1 MSKVRRRSGI
11 SESVLA
17 LAAMTLLS
25 ASPAFAQAVD
35 QPPARTELPPF
46 GDAEPPPPFGNG
58 EPQNGSDRLPEAES
72 PASPLQSDSAPS
84 APERDEQAPAAAEAP
99 PSEPP
104 APSGQPPAAPAE
116 NAGQDANPPAPAQP
130 SVTVAR
136 PRPDP
141 KGVTLKIATWSGA
154 YGQSQERAFFKPFTT
169 REGYR
174 IESVKYDG
182 SYDDLKDQARS
193 PDWSL
198 VDIDGETASRAC
210 GEQLLEP
217 LDPAVLQSSPDGASA
232 QEDFLPGA
240 IQPCAIASVAWS
252 ALIVSDQGLKRKPAA
267 LEDFFDTRKI
277 PGKRLLPKQ
286 PRYTLELALMATGVE
301 PRDVYTV
308 LATPEGQDRAFA
320 KLSAIKG
327 DILWW
332 DKPSDVFARI
342 AQKEAVMGLAFNGR
356 AFMAIVG
363 ARQPLDMLWDH
374 QIYAFDYWAI
384 PRGAPH
390 VEAAKEFIR
399 FATAPGQLADQT
411 RWMPYGPARRSAVQ
425 IVGKHA
431 EIDLNMKP
439 FLPTHEP
446 NLKTALGFDGQWWAV
461 NEPAIKARFADW
473 LEGRQRVAPINGVT
487 SQ

>member
-1 MSKVRRRSGI
+1 MSKVRRRSSFSGP
-11 SESVLA
+11 VLA
-17 LAAMTLLS
+17 LAAVTLLS
-25 ASPAFAQAVD
+25 AWPVFAQGVD

-46 GDAEPPPPFGNG
+46 GDTEPPPPFGHG
-58 EPQNGSDRLPEAES
+58 EPRNEGERLPDAEP
-72 PASPLQSDSAPS
+72 PASPLQSDSAPV
-84 APERDEQAPAAAEAP
+84 APEPDVQAPAAAEAP
-99 PSEPP
+99 RSD
-104 APSGQPPAAPAE
+104 PAAPAAQAPAAQPE
-116 NAGQDANPPAPAQP
+116 NAVQDTPPPAPAQP
-130 SVTVAR
+130 TVTVTQ
-136 PRPDP
+136 PRIDP
-141 KGVTLKIATWSGA
+141 KNVTLKIATWSGA
-154 YGQSQERAFFKPFTT
+154 YGQSQDRAFFKPFTQ

-174 IESVKYDG
+174 IESINYDG
-182 SYDDLKDQARS
+182 SYDELKDQAGS

-217 LDPAVLQSSPDGASA
+217 LDPAILQNAPDGASA

-286 PRYTLELALMATGVE
+286 PRYTLELALMAAGVA
-301 PRDVYTV
+301 PNDVYTV

-332 DKPSDVFARI
+332 DKPSDVFSRI
-342 AQKEAVMGLAFNGR
+342 AQKEAVMGLAFSGR

-390 VEAAKEFIR
+390 IEAAKQFIR

-411 RWMPYGPARRSAVQ
+411 RWLPYGPARRSAVQ

-446 NLKTALGFDGQWWAV
+446 NLKSALGFDGQWWAT
-461 NEPAIKARFADW
+461 NEPAIKVRFADW
-473 LEGRQRVAPINGVT
+473 LEGRQPAAPKDAVS

>member
-1 MSKVRRRSGI
+1 MSRRSGF
-11 SESVLA
+11 SWPVLA
-17 LAAMTLLS
+17 LTSGILIL
-25 ASPAFAQAVD
+25 ASPAFAQNAD
-35 QPPARTELPPF
+35 EPPARTERPPF
-46 GDAEPPPPFGNG
+46 GDEPPPPFGNG
-58 EPQNGSDRLPEAES
+58 EPQNTGERLPEAD
-72 PASPLQSDSAPS
+72 PTPSPLQSDQTPL
-84 APERDEQAPAAAEAP
+84 APEREQAPAAAEAP
-99 PSEPP
+99 RSDPD
-104 APSGQPPAAPAE
+104 ALSGQAPAAPAE
-116 NAGQDANPPAPAQP
+116 NTVQDANPPAPAPAPPQP
-130 SVTVAR
+130 SVAVAQ
-136 PRPDP
+136 PRLDP
-141 KGVTLKIATWSGA
+141 KDVTLKIATWSGA
-154 YGQSQERAFFKPFTT
+154 YGQSQERAFFKPFTA

-174 IESVKYDG
+174 IQSVIHEGGYE
-182 SYDDLKDQARS
+182 DLKEQARS
-193 PDWSL
+193 PNWSL
-198 VDIDGETASRAC
+198 VDIDGEAASRAC

-217 LDPAVLQSSPDGASA
+217 LDPAILQKSPDGATA

-252 ALIVSDQGLKRKPAA
+252 ALIVSDQGLKRKPASV
-267 LEDFFDTRKI
+267 EDFFDTRKI

-286 PRYTLELALMATGVE
+286 PRYTLELALMAAGVA
-301 PRDVYTV
+301 PRDVYAV

-332 DKPSDVFARI
+332 DKPSDVFGRI

-390 VEAAKEFIR
+390 IEAAKEFIR
-399 FATAPGQLADQT
+399 FATAPGQLADQA
-411 RWMPYGPARRSAVQ
+411 RWLPYGPARRSAVQ

-446 NLKTALGFDGQWWAV
+446 NMKSALGFDGQWWAA
-461 NEPAIKARFADW
+461 NEAAIKLRFADW
-473 LEGRQRVAPINGVT
+473 LDGRQPVTAPRETVT

>member
-1 MSKVRRRSGI
+1 MRRRSWFSGP
-11 SESVLA
+11 VLA
-17 LAAMTLLS
+17 VAAVALLS
-25 ASPAFAQAVD
+25 ASPVFAQGVG

-46 GDAEPPPPFGNG
+46 GDVEPPPPFGNG
-58 EPQNGSDRLPEAES
+58 EPRDNDDRLPEAVP
-72 PASPLQSDSAPS
+72 PASPFRSDLEPAT
-84 APERDEQAPAAAEAP
+84 PEPDLQAPAAEAP
-99 PSEPP
+99 RSDPA
-104 APSGQPPAAPAE
+104 APSGQVPSTRPDNAA
-116 NAGQDANPPAPAQP
+116 QDAPPPVSEQP
-130 SVTVAR
+130 SVTVAQ
-136 PRPDP
+136 PRVDP
-141 KGVTLKIATWSGA
+141 RGVTIKIATWGGA

-169 REGYR
+169 RLGYR
-174 IESVKYDG
+174 IQSVPYNG
-182 SYDDLKDQARS
+182 SYDDLKTQAGS

-210 GEQLLEP
+210 SERLLEP
-217 LDPAVLQSSPDGASA
+217 LDPAILQSSPDGAPA

-252 ALIVSDQGLKRKPAA
+252 ALIVSDQGLKRKPAS

-277 PGKRLLPKQ
+277 AGKRMLPKQ
-286 PRYTLELALMATGVE
+286 PRYTLELALMAAGVA
-301 PRDVYTV
+301 PRDVYAV

-332 DKPSDVFARI
+332 DKPSDVFSRM
-342 AQKEAVMGLAFNGR
+342 AQKEAVMALAFNGR
-356 AFMAIVG
+356 AFMAIIG
-363 ARQPLDMLWDH
+363 ARQPLDMLWDG

-411 RWMPYGPARRSAVQ
+411 RWLPYGPARRSAVQ

-446 NLKTALGFDGQWWAV
+446 NLKSALGFDGQWWAA
-461 NEPAIKARFADW
+461 NEAVIKVRFDDW
-473 LEGRQRVAPINGVT
+473 LEGRQPVAPASGVT

>member
-1 MSKVRRRSGI
+1 MRRRSSFSGP
-11 SESVLA
+11 VLA
-17 LAAMTLLS
+17 LAAVTLLS
-25 ASPAFAQAVD
+25 AWPVFAQGVD

-46 GDAEPPPPFGNG
+46 GDTEPPPPFGNG
-58 EPQNGSDRLPEAES
+58 EPRNESERLPDAEP
-72 PASPLQSDSAPS
+72 PASPLQSDSAPV
-84 APERDEQAPAAAEAP
+84 APEPEAQAPAAAEAP
-99 PSEPP
+99 RSD
-104 APSGQPPAAPAE
+104 PAAPSAQSPAAPPE
-116 NAGQDANPPAPAQP
+116 NAAQDTPP
-130 SVTVAR
+130 
-136 PRPDP
+136 PRSGAADRHRGRSRVIDP
-141 KGVTLKIATWSGA
+141 KDVTLKIATWSGA
-154 YGQSQERAFFKPFTT
+154 YGQSQDRAFFKPFTQ

-174 IESVKYDG
+174 IQSVNYDG
-182 SYDDLKDQARS
+182 SYDELKDQAGS

-210 GEQLLEP
+210 AEQLLEP
-217 LDPAVLQSSPDGASA
+217 LDPAILQTAPDGASA

-252 ALIVSDQGLKRKPAA
+252 ALIVYDQGLKRKPAA

-286 PRYTLELALMATGVE
+286 PRYTLELALMAAGVA
-301 PRDVYTV
+301 PKDVYTV

-332 DKPSDVFARI
+332 DKPSDVFGRI

-390 VEAAKEFIR
+390 IEAAKQFIR

-411 RWMPYGPARRSAVQ
+411 RWLPYGPGPAFGGADRRQTRRDRPQHEAV
-425 IVGKHA
+425 
-431 EIDLNMKP
+431 
-439 FLPTHEP
+439 
-446 NLKTALGFDGQWWAV
+446 
-461 NEPAIKARFADW
+461 PADA
-473 LEGRQRVAPINGVT
+473 
-487 SQ
+487 

>member
-1 MSKVRRRSGI
+1 MRRRSGFSGAAI
-11 SESVLA
+11 A
-17 LAAMTLLS
+17 LAAGTLIL
-25 ASPAFAQAVD
+25 ASPVFAQAVD
-35 QPPARTELPPF
+35 QRPPRTDLPPF
-46 GDAEPPPPFGNG
+46 GDAEPPQPFGNA
-58 EPQNGSDRLPEAES
+58 EPEPRNSGDALPDVAPPDS
-72 PASPLQSDSAPS
+72 PQQSDSAPP
-84 APERDEQAPAAAEAP
+84 APEREEQAPAAAEAP
-99 PSEPP
+99 LSEPVAPAAQAPAAPPEDAAPAAAPP
-104 APSGQPPAAPAE
+104 AP
-116 NAGQDANPPAPAQP
+116 P
-130 SVTVAR
+130 SVKVAQ

-141 KGVTLKIATWSGA
+141 KTVTLKIATWSGA
-154 YGQSQERAFFKPFTT
+154 YGQSQERAFFTPFTA

-174 IESVKYDG
+174 IQSVTYNG
-182 SYDDLKDQARS
+182 SYDELKDQAGS

-198 VDIDGETASRAC
+198 VDIDGETAGRAC
-210 GEQLLEP
+210 AEQLLEP
-217 LDPAVLQSSPDGASA
+217 LDPAILQRSPDGASA
-232 QEDFLPGA
+232 QEDFLAGA

-286 PRYTLELALMATGVE
+286 PRYTLELALMAAGVP

-320 KLSAIKG
+320 KLTAIKG

-332 DKPSDVFARI
+332 DKPSDVFGRI
-342 AQKEAVMGLAFNGR
+342 AQKEAAMGLAFSGR

-390 VEAAKEFIR
+390 VEAAKDFIR

-411 RWMPYGPARRSAVQ
+411 RWLPYGPARRSAVQ

-431 EIDLNMKP
+431 ELDLNMKP

-446 NLKTALGFDGQWWAV
+446 NMKSALAFDGQWWAA
-461 NEPAIKARFADW
+461 NEAAIAVRFADW
-473 LEGRQRVAPINGVT
+473 LEGRLVATPKDAVT

>member
-1 MSKVRRRSGI
+1 MQD
-11 SESVLA
+11 
-17 LAAMTLLS
+17 T
-25 ASPAFAQAVD
+25 
-35 QPPARTELPPF
+35 
-46 GDAEPPPPFGNG
+46 PPP
-58 EPQNGSDRLPEAES
+58 
-72 PASPLQSDSAPS
+72 
-84 APERDEQAPAAAEAP
+84 
-99 PSEPP
+99 
-104 APSGQPPAAPAE
+104 
-116 NAGQDANPPAPAQP
+116 PPAPAQP
-130 SVTVAR
+130 TVTVAQ
-136 PRPDP
+136 PRIDP
-141 KGVTLKIATWSGA
+141 KNVTLKIATWSGA
-154 YGQSQERAFFKPFTT
+154 YGQSQDRAFFKPFTQ

-174 IESVKYDG
+174 IESINYDG
-182 SYDDLKDQARS
+182 SYDELKDQAGS

-210 GEQLLEP
+210 AEQLLEP
-217 LDPAVLQSSPDGASA
+217 LDPAILQTAPDGASA

-252 ALIVSDQGLKRKPAA
+252 ALIVYDEGLKRKPAA

-286 PRYTLELALMATGVE
+286 PRYTLELALMAAGVA
-301 PRDVYTV
+301 PKDVYTV

-332 DKPSDVFARI
+332 DKPSDVFSRI
-342 AQKEAVMGLAFNGR
+342 AQKEAVMGLAFSGR

-390 VEAAKEFIR
+390 IEAAKQFIR

-411 RWMPYGPARRSAVQ
+411 RWLPYGPARRSAVQ

-439 FLPTHEP
+439 YLPTHEP
-446 NLKTALGFDGQWWAV
+446 NLKSALGFDGQWWAA
-461 NEPAIKARFADW
+461 NEPAIKVRFADW
-473 LEGRQRVAPINGVT
+473 LEGRQPVAPKDAVS